1 MKQAVEVIIIINS
14 LNDKSVELIFGISKF
29 ICVVTTS
36 HQCWFLKKIFGGKQL
51 TVLPPWLHPV
61 CDVAKA
67 GLL

>member
-1 MKQAVEVIIIINS
+1 MLHYLHFSRQLWEKLPFQNESI
-14 LNDKSVELIFGISKF
+14 LNIHIKVYMRCL
-29 ICVVTTS
+29 

-61 CDVAKA
+61 CDVAKT